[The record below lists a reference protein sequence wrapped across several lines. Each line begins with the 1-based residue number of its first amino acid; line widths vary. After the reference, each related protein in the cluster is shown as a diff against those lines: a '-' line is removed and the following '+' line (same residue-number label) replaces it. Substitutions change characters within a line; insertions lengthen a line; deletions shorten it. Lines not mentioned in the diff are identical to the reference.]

1 MILDSFPKED
11 KYLFFIIN
19 ILYQFPPP
27 RARGE
32 ELVLYTF
39 THHSSKDKN
48 RVLLFF

>member
-27 RARGE
+27 EGKRQER
-32 ELVLYTF
+32 T
-39 THHSSKDKN
+39 
-48 RVLLFF
+48 